1 MKELITKVDSFL
13 LKPLS
18 GNGAGTSIGTV
29 LVLALGAVIV
39 SVYMGWI
46 KNQRK
51 KKRLVIIN

>member
-1 MKELITKVDSFL
+1 MKQVITKIDSFL

-46 KNQRK
+46 KVKSFGR
-51 KKRLVIIN
+51 RRGW

>member
-1 MKELITKVDSFL
+1 MKQVITKIDSFL

-18 GNGAGTSIGTV
+18 GNGAGTSIGTF

-46 KNQRK
+46 KIK
-51 KKRLVIIN
+51 GKRRGW

>member
-18 GNGAGTSIGTV
+18 GNGAGTSIATF
-29 LVLALGAVIV
+29 LVLGLGAVIL